1 MIGQVKGKAG
11 AAADGA
17 TDSPHSQGETAVIL
31 MMGIAGSGKGTQG
44 KMLADT
50 RGYHLVSM
58 GEVLRMYVT
67 GKQRERML
75 AGGLLDDQ
83 EIIKIV
89 DGVLESLD
97 DEEEVLM
104 DGFPRT
110 VAQAE
115 WLIKQVKAGRFDL
128 KAAFHLVASREAV
141 KNRLMK
147 RARIDDV
154 ESAIEERFN
163 EYERSTAPLI
173 EWLSKHGVKV
183 LEINAERTPE
193 EVNTDIIK
201 HL

>member
-1 MIGQVKGKAG
+1 MI
-11 AAADGA
+11 
-17 TDSPHSQGETAVIL
+17 L
-31 MMGIAGSGKGTQG
+31 LMGIAGSGKGTQG
-44 KMLADT
+44 KMLADQHQF
-50 RGYHLVSM
+50 HLISM

-89 DGVLESLD
+89 DKVLKSLS
-97 DEEEVLM
+97 DEEEVIM

-110 VAQAE
+110 VPQAE
-115 WLIKQVKAGRFDL
+115 WLIGQVKSGRFNL

-141 KNRLMK
+141 KQRLIK

-163 EYERSTAPLI
+163 EYHRSTEPVLA
-173 EWLSKHGVKV
+173 WLKEHDVNV
-183 LEINAERTPE
+183 LNIDAERPPE
-193 EVNTDIIK
+193 AVNADIIGYLNK
-201 HL
+201 Q